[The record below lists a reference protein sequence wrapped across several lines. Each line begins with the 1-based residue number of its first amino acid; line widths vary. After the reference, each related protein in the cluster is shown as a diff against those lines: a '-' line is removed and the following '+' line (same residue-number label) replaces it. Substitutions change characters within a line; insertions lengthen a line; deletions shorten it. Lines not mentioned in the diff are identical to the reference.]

1 MAERLAEIEARIGS
15 VRQLSGVI
23 SAMRGL
29 AAVRSAEATRHVE
42 SARAYAATI
51 AAAIAEVL
59 PTAPEVSSR
68 PSPDQPKGRR
78 TVAVALCAEQGFAG
92 SFSRKVLER
101 VKHDIA
107 ASATALELFVIGD
120 RGIPVAGE
128 LGLPV
133 AWSIPA
139 ISAHEQAT
147 SSANMVMDR
156 LYESLRQGEDVRVA
170 VVFAVPAE
178 SLDMNIVVRQLI
190 PFDMERFSP
199 AASARAPLMHIE
211 RQRLLSLLAEEY
223 VFAELCEA
231 ILLSFAAENA
241 ARVRATVAAQE
252 NVEDTLEAL
261 TGRARRQRQEET
273 TNEIVELSTGALL
286 R

>member
-1 MAERLAEIEARIGS
+1 MAERLADIEARIGS

-29 AAVRSAEATRHVE
+29 AAVRSAEAMRHVE

-51 AAAIAEVL
+51 AGAIAEVL
-59 PTAPEVSSR
+59 TPVPEVSSTKIHPR
-68 PSPDQPKGRR
+68 GR
-78 TVAVALCAEQGFAG
+78 VVVIALCAEQGFAG

-101 VKHDIA
+101 VHDEVA
-107 ASATALELFVIGD
+107 PTASSLDLLVIGD
-120 RGIPVAGE
+120 RGLPVAGE
-128 LGLPV
+128 LGLSV
-133 AWSIPA
+133 AWSMPA

-147 SSANMVMDR
+147 STANRVMDR
-156 LYESLRQGEDVRVA
+156 LYETLRQGGDIRVA
-170 VVFAVPAE
+170 LVFAAPGE
-178 SLDMNIVVRQLI
+178 TLDVNITVRQLL
-190 PFDMERFSP
+190 PFDAQRFRSEANSTP
-199 AASARAPLMHIE
+199 PLMHVE

-231 ILLSFAAENA
+231 ILLSFAAENE

-252 NVEDTLEAL
+252 NVEDTLEDL

>member
-1 MAERLAEIEARIGS
+1 MAERLADIEARIGS

-23 SAMRGL
+23 AAMRGL

-51 AAAIAEVL
+51 AGAIAEVL
-59 PTAPEVSSR
+59 TPEPEVCAKT
-68 PSPDQPKGRR
+68 QTKGRV
-78 TVAVALCAEQGFAG
+78 VAIALCAEQGFAG

-101 VKHDIA
+101 VHDEVA
-107 ASATALELFVIGD
+107 PTAQDLDLFVIGD
-120 RGIPVAGE
+120 RGLPVAGE
-128 LGLPV
+128 LGLSV
-133 AWSIPA
+133 VWSMPA

-147 SSANMVMDR
+147 STANRVMDR
-156 LYESLRQGEDVRVA
+156 LYETLRQGGDIRVA
-170 VVFAVPAE
+170 LVFAAPAE
-178 SLDMNIVVRQLI
+178 TLDIDITVRQLL
-190 PFDMERFSP
+190 PFDAGRFR
-199 AASARAPLMHIE
+199 SALKSAPPLMHVE

-231 ILLSFAAENA
+231 ILLSFAAENE

-252 NVEDTLEAL
+252 NVEDTLEDL